1 MALWRSAR
9 AGLRRLLRR
18 DAAERDLRDELAHYV
33 AMATEDN
40 IRRGLAPDAAAR
52 AARVSMGSLE
62 GAKAEV
68 RAFGWDGALDGIRQ
82 DARLAVRGL
91 RRNAGFALTAIAS
104 LALGV
109 GALTVMF
116 SLVNAVL
123 LRPLPYRDAGR
134 LALIWTDDPRRGLH
148 REGTAVATI
157 SDWQA
162 QSHTFSGIAYF
173 STQRIAPMANE
184 PNGTGGRGRSRSA
197 LVSANFFDVLGVA
210 PLAGRLL
217 SVDDERERAPVVV
230 ISYSYWQR
238 WLDGAPDAVGRAIR
252 IDDPSKGGLG
262 SVTVVGILPP
272 DFFFPDRQ
280 TEIFTPATTYWR
292 FARESTERFPSW
304 ARRWTAVGRLA
315 PGRTAAD
322 ARGELDRIGGQLGL
336 SHPTTLADFPG
347 FSTTVLPVIES
358 IAGARLQSALWMLL
372 AAVGTL
378 LLVVCGNLATLML
391 ARGSSRQH
399 EFAVQRALGAGRGR
413 VIRQVLTETI
423 ILIIIGAWIG
433 TAIAAWTMPAV
444 ASMAAAY
451 VPRMDE
457 VTFDA
462 RVWLAGVVAS
472 LVSAIIFGVLPALRV
487 SAGATID
494 ALRDGGRSASSPRLR
509 RSQRLLVFAQCALA
523 LVLLAGAGLLLKSLA
538 RLYAVDA
545 GFDPS
550 RVLTLRLELPSETPP
565 TAEERRQTSVMAQ
578 ARAAVRAQTLQDT
591 IDRIGRIPGVHAVGA
606 IDDLFLAGGGNH
618 SITVPGR
625 ASDQIPAGQLSE
637 AAVASSYFAT
647 MGQPLRRGRMPSRD
661 DVAQKIRALWSPVIT
676 NLPLAEKERRATPEP
691 VVVNEGFIRR
701 FFPAD
706 DPIGKRFCIDPDNKT
721 YWYEIVGVVG
731 DARRGGLERAVIPEF
746 YGPLIP
752 SPGGRADLVVRTTG
766 DPLILAQTV
775 RAEVERAMPQA
786 RIASVT
792 TAEAQ
797 LAAFSAQRRLQT
809 WLLTAFALLA
819 VLLAAVGIFGLAH
832 YAAAERTQEIGIRI
846 ALGAAPADV
855 LRLLVGDGLRMPLL
869 GIAAGLAAAA
879 GLNRFIASQL
889 YDVTATDP
897 ATFASVALVLAAVA
911 ASACVLAAWRISHAN
926 PVRALRNPTA

>member
-1 MALWRSAR
+1 MAIWRSAR
-9 AGLRRLLRR
+9 AGLRRLLRSGE
-18 DAAERDLRDELAHYV
+18 AERDLRDELAHYV
-33 AMATEDN
+33 EMATEDN
-40 IRRGLAPDAAAR
+40 IRRGMAPDAAGR

-68 RAFGWDGALDGIRQ
+68 RAFGWDGAIDGIRQ
-82 DARLAVRGL
+82 DARLAFRGL
-91 RRNAGFALTAIAS
+91 RRNPGFVLTAVVS

-109 GALTVMF
+109 GALTIMF

-134 LALIWTDDPRRGLH
+134 LALIWTDDARRGLH
-148 REGTAVATI
+148 REGTAFATI

-162 QSHTFSGIAYF
+162 QSHAFSGIAYF
-173 STQRIAPMANE
+173 STARIAPMANE
-184 PNGTGGRGRSRSA
+184 PNGSGGRGRSRSA

-238 WLDGAPDAVGRAIR
+238 WLDGAPDAVGRTIR

-262 SVTVVGILPP
+262 TVTVVGILPP

-315 PGRTAAD
+315 PGRTAQD
-322 ARGELDRIGGQLGL
+322 ARGELDQIGGQLGL
-336 SHPTTLADFPG
+336 THPTTLADFPG
-347 FSTTVLPVIES
+347 FSTTVLPVIET

-423 ILIIIGAWIG
+423 VLVIAGASIG
-433 TAIAAWTMPAV
+433 TAIAAWTMPVV
-444 ASMAAAY
+444 ASTAAAY

-457 VTFDA
+457 VTFDV
-462 RVWLAGVVAS
+462 RVWLSVVIGS
-472 LVSAIIFGVLPALRV
+472 LVSGVIFGLLPALRV
-487 SAGATID
+487 SAVATTA
-494 ALRDGGRSASSPRLR
+494 ALRDGGRSSSTPHLR

-550 RVLTLRLELPSETPP
+550 QVLTLRLELPSETPP
-565 TAEERRQTSVMAQ
+565 TAEERRQTSVTAQ
-578 ARAAVRAQTLQDT
+578 ARAAVRAQTLQET
-591 IDRIGRIPGVHAVGA
+591 IDRIARIPGVRTAGA
-606 IDDLFLAGGGNH
+606 IDDLFLSGGGNH

-625 ASDQIPAGQLSE
+625 SSDQIPAGQLSE
-637 AAVASSYFAT
+637 GLVTSSYFDT
-647 MGQPLRRGRMPSRD
+647 MGQPLRRGRMLSRD
-661 DVAQKIRALWSPVIT
+661 DVAQKIRALWSHVIT
-676 NLPLAEKERRATPEP
+676 DLPLAEKERRATPEP
-691 VVVNEGFIRR
+691 VVVNEAFVRR
-701 FFPAD
+701 LFDA

-731 DARRGGLERAVIPEF
+731 DARRGGLERAVIPEY

-766 DPLILAQTV
+766 DPLVLAQAV

-786 RIASVT
+786 RIASVA
-792 TAEAQ
+792 TAEAE

-809 WLLTAFALLA
+809 WLLTAFALIA

-846 ALGAAPADV
+846 ALGAAPGDV

-879 GLNRFIASQL
+879 GLTRFIASQL
-889 YDVTATDP
+889 YDVTASDP

-911 ASACVLAAWRISHAN
+911 ASACVLAAWRVSHAN
-926 PVRALRNPTA
+926 PVQALRNPTA